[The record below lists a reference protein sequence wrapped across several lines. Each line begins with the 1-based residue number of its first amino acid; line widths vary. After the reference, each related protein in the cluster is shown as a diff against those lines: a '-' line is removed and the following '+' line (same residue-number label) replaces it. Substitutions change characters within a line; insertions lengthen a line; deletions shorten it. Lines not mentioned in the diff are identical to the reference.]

1 MKELY
6 YVFSLQVLILIMQ
19 KEKLELIMDI
29 KIMIKL
35 Q

>member
-1 MKELY
+1 MKELH
-6 YVFSLQVLILIMQ
+6 YVFSLQVLILIMH

-29 KIMIKL
+29 KLMIKL